1 MEKQK
6 RKLSKSALILIIG
19 ILIILIPCLIFAGI
33 LLSSAMESNKPVI
46 GKRFENDLQTKI
58 TNSDA
63 SDVEKAIETIAG
75 VEKVEV
81 DGIETGQLVVLI
93 DAIDSYTSEEINNIA
108 NEAYDKVVSILPVQ
122 TYFTA
127 SESNKN
133 YDLAIHIY
141 NRNSAN
147 DDYDSWS
154 YTILTK
160 NSKMELP
167 TTQIVSQ
174 AKDENLA
181 KELRGELESADLQ
194 IDETAGT
201 SEETG
206 E

>member
-63 SDVEKAIETIAG
+63 SDVEKAIKTIAG

-81 DGIETGQLVVLI
+81 DGIETGQLVILI

-133 YDLAIHIY
+133 YDLAIHVY

-167 TTQIVSQ
+167 TTQVVSQ

-194 IDETAGT
+194 IDESAGT

>member
-133 YDLAIHIY
+133 YDLAIHVY

-181 KELRGELESADLQ
+181 KELRGELETAELQ
-194 IDETAGT
+194 IDESAGT